1 MTITEIAKLAGVSI
15 GTVDRVLH
23 NRGRVSPETEKRIR
37 AIVKKYDYQPDPL
50 ARHLKKHTKYKI
62 GVLLPSLDTGSG
74 YWNKVYEGIENY
86 IRNDLVAFSFS
97 LEPFFFERKEA
108 GNIEEQFKAMLNS
121 DCNAYVIAPVLQK
134 NIRDLLIATKISKP
148 FCFVDSSIP
157 DIERNVSAEKLP
169 LSVITQ
175 NPYKAGFIAGKLTQ
189 MIGSREGTYIVL
201 EVYGS
206 AYNQNERARGF
217 CAWFENK
224 KSCRAV
230 HVVVENNMQ
239 SMAASIKNCVENL
252 FKQYNDISGICTV
265 SVEVQFVADFIREA
279 NIKNVTIT
287 GFDLIDENIRLL
299 KSDEIN
305 CLIDQK
311 PIEQGRLAINQLY
324 RKLVYE
330 ENPVKKTDIPIEI
343 YFKENLL

>member
-1 MTITEIAKLAGVSI
+1 
-15 GTVDRVLH
+15 
-23 NRGRVSPETEKRIR
+23 
-37 AIVKKYDYQPDPL
+37 
-50 ARHLKKHTKYKI
+50 
-62 GVLLPSLDTGSG
+62 
-74 YWNKVYEGIENY
+74 
-86 IRNDLVAFSFS
+86 
-97 LEPFFFERKEA
+97 
-108 GNIEEQFKAMLNS
+108 
-121 DCNAYVIAPVLQK
+121 
-134 NIRDLLIATKISKP
+134 
-148 FCFVDSSIP
+148 
-157 DIERNVSAEKLP
+157 
-169 LSVITQ
+169 
-175 NPYKAGFIAGKLTQ
+175 
-189 MIGSREGTYIVL
+189 
-201 EVYGS
+201 
-206 AYNQNERARGF
+206 
-217 CAWFENK
+217 
-224 KSCRAV
+224 
-230 HVVVENNMQ
+230 MQ

>member
-1 MTITEIAKLAGVSI
+1 MTITEIARLAGVSI

-86 IRNDLVAFSFS
+86 IKNDLVAFSFS
-97 LEPFFFERKEA
+97 LESFFFERKEE
-108 GNIEEQFKAMLNS
+108 GNFEEQYKAMQAS

-134 NIRDLLIATKISKP
+134 KITDLLLENSLDKP

-157 DIERNVSAEKLP
+157 DMESNISPNKLP
-169 LSVITQ
+169 LSVIAQ

-189 MIGSREGTYIVL
+189 MIGAREGTYIVL

-224 KSCRAV
+224 QACKAV
-230 HVVVENNMQ
+230 HVVVENNMH
-239 SMAASIKNCVENL
+239 SMSASIKNCVENL
-252 FKQYNDISGICTV
+252 FKKYSDIAGICTV

-287 GFDLIDENIRLL
+287 GFDLIDENVRLL
-299 KSDEIN
+299 EADEIN

-311 PIEQGRLAINQLY
+311 PVEQGRLAINQLY